1 MNHEPAKKKSKK
13 KKGKKKKKKSMKEQE
28 KSRAAATAETEKQKN
43 VLIKD
48 MLEEIRVEKFKTE
61 TEALIDEDEAK
72 KRKVQLEK
80 TWHVITKNEK
90 AFMDDALLNKQ
101 EDEWIQYMTCDGLP
115 NPGILSELNT
125 FLFLWDLQ
133 DEEALM
139 INITD
144 KCQVVIYLLLKLDN
158 IIDLSLMESPE
169 YIEDCK
175 KVRKIFREK
184 LKYWIDVA
192 TYRLLRQIERD
203 MVREN
208 LRNARFVKEANEMI
222 CCIWAL
228 IRLPISIKQFSE
240 RDRKPIEIIFKELD
254 LSVKMPLDLDCYAM
268 SIRGLWIQYDHYSD
282 QGSSFLMPDIPQE
295 YRMNEDLLTFC
306 QNEYDTKVKTREEQ
320 VEGRRLRLEEKK
332 LMVERLSNPSQFTA
346 AKTEK
351 KGKQAKKASPQAGRA
366 KKTEPEPEPEPLPYL
381 PTPEE
386 IILQKEEEN
395 RKELRKLLFTRCEKT
410 EINLR
415 KYRILGGV
423 HHIDLIYQ
431 PPQPKDMRGDIFLT
445 TIQLPKELRYVP
457 FLRPYKAPPP
467 APDAERT
474 PEVIEAEMKALEAAM
489 EALVLVTFKLPE
501 SVLWFEPPLVAHWI
515 ADKKIWSTQDVHDI
529 KYNEEKQ
536 IITFRTGRL
545 GIHGLAAFKFINL
558 PFQSWE
564 LKPEAGKTGGVTLS
578 ISAAIVQ
585 VEFVVRENSVALNSL
600 IGGTTTALQYLL
612 GNYMNLNLLI
622 REMRAAGCDLFP
634 ERDAFSY
641 IKGLPLKHPIA
652 EKHLQACMGLLS
664 TAYIFSWSR
673 WNSTVSARQIIMQI
687 KELHGCVAKEQTNK
701 MMMVTP
707 LRTNLIDCT
716 EVGSEF
722 SDKPMPGEETKFFAD
737 VYHLALHT
745 AGIKSRLL
753 MKKVS
758 FKLATTVTKLLVA
771 TNVISMSS

>member
-1 MNHEPAKKKSKK
+1 
-13 KKGKKKKKKSMKEQE
+13 MKEQE

-48 MLEEIRVEKFKTE
+48 MLEEIRVEKFKSE

-101 EDEWIQYMTCDGLP
+101 EDKWIQYMTCDGLP

-133 DEEALM
+133 DEEASM

-158 IIDLSLMESPE
+158 IIDFSLMESPE

-184 LKYWIDVA
+184 LKYWIDLA

-203 MVREN
+203 MVRED

-282 QGSSFLMPDIPQE
+282 QGSSFFMPDIPQE

-332 LMVERLSNPSQFTA
+332 LMVERLSNPSQFSA

-366 KKTEPEPEPEPLPYL
+366 KKSEPEPEPKPLPYL

-515 ADKKIWSTQDVHDI
+515 SDKKIWSTQDVHDI

-585 VEFVVRENSVALNSL
+585 VEFVVR
-600 IGGTTTALQYLL
+600 
-612 GNYMNLNLLI
+612 
-622 REMRAAGCDLFP
+622 
-634 ERDAFSY
+634 
-641 IKGLPLKHPIA
+641 HPIA

-664 TAYIFSWSR
+664 TAYTFSWSR

-722 SDKPMPGEETKFFAD
+722 SDKPMPGEETK
-737 VYHLALHT
+737 
-745 AGIKSRLL
+745 R
-753 MKKVS
+753 
-758 FKLATTVTKLLVA
+758 
-771 TNVISMSS
+771 